1 MPGPKEAAYDELISP
16 LIEQVIALCKEH
28 KINAAATFVLD
39 ENEDEEGNPT
49 CCTTVLPVDPDDAD
63 GIERIEACRRV
74 MYPQPQFAA
83 FTIRTGPVTP

>member
-16 LIEQVIALCKEH
+16 LIAQVIALCKEH
-28 KINAAATFVLD
+28 KINAAATFLLD
-39 ENEDEEGNPT
+39 HDEDGEPM
-49 CCTTVLPVDPDDAD
+49 CCTTVLPVDKTDEP

-74 MYPQPQFAA
+74 MRPQPQFAA